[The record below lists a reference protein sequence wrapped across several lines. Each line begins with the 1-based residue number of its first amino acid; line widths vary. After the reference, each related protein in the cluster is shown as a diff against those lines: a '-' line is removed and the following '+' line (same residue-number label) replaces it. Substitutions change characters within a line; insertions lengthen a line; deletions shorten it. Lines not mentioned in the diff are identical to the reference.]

1 MILFRK
7 RQQKRS
13 NILSIK
19 AKITLSWLFEKPLA
33 NTIPSLYV
41 LDRVMIT
48 LFKITFI
55 IMRIFAKITFQKN
68 RMTYF
73 HFQTKCHFNGDV
85 NFSFYL
91 FMLFYKLITSLRL
104 GNPSLIKIYVP
115 KYNHKIYCPATID
128 DFFNMTTR
136 EQEII
141 EHFNPKKNDTV
152 VDIGAHLG
160 RYALISSNKVGNEG
174 KVITIEA
181 NPLVFEK
188 LKKNLEL
195 NKVTNTICLNYAVF
209 SEKTKLKLFVRK
221 EELTN
226 TEYSLRNT
234 VMVDRDKLMVE
245 RSKVDKLMVERSK
258 DAERVLEVNAD
269 TLDNLLDLNDIK
281 HEQVNWIKIDVEGAE
296 YEVLKGATNVL
307 SKSKNIAL
315 LIEIHEI
322 GDDGK
327 TLYQPIMD
335 LLNNYNFKKEFEI
348 LEAYG
353 ERHLVLRK
361 QK

>member
-1 MILFRK
+1 MLITTE
-7 RQQKRS
+7 
-13 NILSIK
+13 K
-19 AKITLSWLFEKPLA
+19 AKRTLSWLFEKPLA

-41 LDRVMIT
+41 LDRAIIT
-48 LFKITFI
+48 LLKTIFILIRILSKITF
-55 IMRIFAKITFQKN
+55 RKN
-68 RMTYF
+68 KMTYF
-73 HFQTKCHFNGDV
+73 QFQRKCHINTDV

-91 FMLFYKLITSLRL
+91 FMFFYKLINILKL

-115 KYNHKIYCPATID
+115 KYNYKVHCPATVD
-128 DFFNMTTR
+128 DFVNMTTR
-136 EQEII
+136 EQDIL

-160 RYALISSNKVGNEG
+160 RYALISSHLVGKEG

-195 NKVTNTICLNYAVF
+195 NKVTNTICLNYAVY
-209 SEKTKLKLFVRK
+209 SEKTKIKLFVRK
-221 EELTN
+221 EESTN

-234 VMVDRDKLMVE
+234 VMIDRGKLMV
-245 RSKVDKLMVERSK
+245 KGSK

-281 HEQVNWIKIDVEGAE
+281 QESVNWIKIDVEGAE
-296 YEVLKGATNVL
+296 LEVLKGATNVL
-307 SKSKNIAL
+307 SKSKDISI
-315 LIEIHEI
+315 LIEIHNL
-322 GDDGK
+322 GNGK

-335 LLNNYNFKKEFEI
+335 LLNNYNFKKEFEKI
-348 LEAYG
+348 HSTG
-353 ERHLVLRK
+353 ERHLIVGKL
-361 QK
+361 